1 MDDRE
6 YDISGLVIALTYIG
20 LGVFLFI
27 ISMMFASGAFS
38 EQTALYKVQTAIASL
53 IGGDIVFK
61 GDVTLALSILLILQG
76 FSLFL
81 SRGLGV
87 ILYSLWIFVPFFMVV
102 SIFRPEIGMIP
113 RAISAAFGQSSL
125 TPVMISLLLT
135 IAARAAMTLRPAP
148 GRNIDE
154 SRKMIERRKQYL
166 LEAPDIKEEYE
177 KSEAERT
184 RLNEEIIQRDIK
196 ITELSEAIAKLSS
209 IKPVETETEKE
220 NLELKERAEKLEHEL
235 KIQGIIRSADT
246 PADPEYQALA
256 KKRKELLALTPAEL
270 RKETKKLKGYQQ
282 YTKQDG
288 KTGSV
293 KALVDEMECYTFA
306 PVSFIVK
313 NSKGNRKIISSD
325 NLVIPAFSEDQAM
338 RLARAET
345 EGYSKSGYR
354 FSSFEE
360 KLEIT
365 GTKLPIAYQDFVV
378 PWCKDITY
386 DDEENAD
393 TLFLWDFHF
402 KFAPDRGLTPYIAAK
417 QKR

>member
-102 SIFRPEIGMIP
+102 SIFRPETGMIP

-345 EGYSKSGYR
+345 EGYSKSGYK

>member
-1 MDDRE
+1 M
-6 YDISGLVIALTYIG
+6 
-20 LGVFLFI
+20 
-27 ISMMFASGAFS
+27 
-38 EQTALYKVQTAIASL
+38 
-53 IGGDIVFK
+53 
-61 GDVTLALSILLILQG
+61 
-76 FSLFL
+76 
-81 SRGLGV
+81 
-87 ILYSLWIFVPFFMVV
+87 
-102 SIFRPEIGMIP
+102 
-113 RAISAAFGQSSL
+113 
-125 TPVMISLLLT
+125 
-135 IAARAAMTLRPAP
+135 
-148 GRNIDE
+148 
-154 SRKMIERRKQYL
+154 
-166 LEAPDIKEEYE
+166 
-177 KSEAERT
+177 
-184 RLNEEIIQRDIK
+184 
-196 ITELSEAIAKLSS
+196 
-209 IKPVETETEKE
+209 
-220 NLELKERAEKLEHEL
+220 
-235 KIQGIIRSADT
+235 
-246 PADPEYQALA
+246 A

>member
-102 SIFRPEIGMIP
+102 SIFRPETGMIP

-246 PADPEYQALA
+246 PAAPEYQALA

>member
-102 SIFRPEIGMIP
+102 SIFRPETGMIP
-113 RAISAAFGQSSL
+113 RAISATFGQSSL

>member
-102 SIFRPEIGMIP
+102 SIFRPETGMIP

-256 KKRKELLALTPAEL
+256 KKRKELLALTSAEL

-288 KTGSV
+288 KTGNV

>member
-102 SIFRPEIGMIP
+102 SIFRPETGMIP

-196 ITELSEAIAKLSS
+196 ITELSEASAKLSS

>member
-102 SIFRPEIGMIP
+102 SIFRPETGMIP

-313 NSKGNRKIISSD
+313 NSKGNRKGHWPCPHG
-325 NLVIPAFSEDQAM
+325 NCF
-338 RLARAET
+338 
-345 EGYSKSGYR
+345 
-354 FSSFEE
+354 
-360 KLEIT
+360 
-365 GTKLPIAYQDFVV
+365 
-378 PWCKDITY
+378 C
-386 DDEENAD
+386 
-393 TLFLWDFHF
+393 
-402 KFAPDRGLTPYIAAK
+402 
-417 QKR
+417 

>member
-102 SIFRPEIGMIP
+102 SIFRPETGMIP

>member
-1 MDDRE
+1 MWFIFTICTILAWSGSDLFSKIGSRPDDKH
-6 YDISGLVIALTYIG
+6 SHLKMLMAVGLVMGIHAIWQVTIGGVEYSLFNFIAYMP
-20 LGVFLFI
+20 VSAMYI

-102 SIFRPEIGMIP
+102 SIFRPETGMIP

-325 NLVIPAFSEDQAM
+325 NPL
-338 RLARAET
+338 L
-345 EGYSKSGYR
+345 
-354 FSSFEE
+354 
-360 KLEIT
+360 
-365 GTKLPIAYQDFVV
+365 LP
-378 PWCKDITY
+378 
-386 DDEENAD
+386 
-393 TLFLWDFHF
+393 L
-402 KFAPDRGLTPYIAAK
+402 
-417 QKR
+417 

>member
-102 SIFRPEIGMIP
+102 SIFRPETGMIP

-154 SRKMIERRKQYL
+154 SRKMIERRNQYL

>member
-76 FSLFL
+76 FSLVL

-102 SIFRPEIGMIP
+102 SIFRPETGMIP

>member
-38 EQTALYKVQTAIASL
+38 EQTALYKVQTAIAFL

-246 PADPEYQALA
+246 PAAPEYQALA

>member
-102 SIFRPEIGMIP
+102 SIFRPETGMIP
-113 RAISAAFGQSSL
+113 RAISAAFGQASL
-125 TPVMISLLLT
+125 IPVIISLLLT

>member
-102 SIFRPEIGMIP
+102 SIFRPETGMIP

-135 IAARAAMTLRPAP
+135 IAARAALTLRPAP

-325 NLVIPAFSEDQAM
+325 NLVIPAFSEDQAV
-338 RLARAET
+338 RLPRAET